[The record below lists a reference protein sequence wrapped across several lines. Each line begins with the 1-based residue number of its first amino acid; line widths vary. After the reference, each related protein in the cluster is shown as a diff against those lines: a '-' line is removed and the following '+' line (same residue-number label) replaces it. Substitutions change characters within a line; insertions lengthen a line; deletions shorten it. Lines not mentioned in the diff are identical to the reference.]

1 MSTIYCSKFAKRFT
15 AMMLKR
21 IMEWD
26 LSKLRSISILQRWK
40 PNFKRNIK
48 VIKNAEYWP
57 DIVL

>member
-26 LSKLRSISILQRWK
+26 LSKLHSLAFYKDENLTLKEISRWLRMQSIGQI
-40 PNFKRNIK
+40 
-48 VIKNAEYWP
+48 
-57 DIVL
+57 

>member
-1 MSTIYCSKFAKRFT
+1 MSAIYCSQFVKRFT

-26 LSKLRSISILQRWK
+26 LSKLRSISIFQRWK

-48 VIKNAEYWP
+48 VIKNAAYWT